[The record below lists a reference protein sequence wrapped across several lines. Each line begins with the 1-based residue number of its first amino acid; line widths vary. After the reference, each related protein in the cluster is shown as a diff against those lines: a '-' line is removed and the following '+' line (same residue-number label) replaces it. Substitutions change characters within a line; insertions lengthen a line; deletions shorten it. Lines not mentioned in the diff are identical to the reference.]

1 MNDIK
6 KQAMMDTLEKKFLQK
21 RREKLKQ
28 SFFTYWIPF
37 TPKDCILKNFKC
49 SKCGGIANNPYPYCP
64 WCGRPVLEN
73 WKGIDEEEENV

>member
-1 MNDIK
+1 MNDLR
-6 KQAMMDTLEKKFLQK
+6 KQAMKATLEAKFLRE